1 MPTKN
6 PRINV
11 TLDQKTA
18 NVLVVLARKRH
29 QSVSNLVSNIIL
41 ETLER
46 HEDKYFSALAE
57 ELDVNGSK
65 TISHEQ
71 AWK

>member
-11 TLDQKTA
+11 TLDQHIA
-18 NVLVVLARKRH
+18 NTLAVLAKKKH
-29 QSVSNLVSNIIL
+29 ISVSHIIGNIIL

-57 ELDVNGSK
+57 ELDVHGIK
-65 TISHEQ
+65 TVSHDK

>member
-1 MPTKN
+1 MLLLIT
-6 PRINV
+6 RH
-11 TLDQKTA
+11 A
-18 NVLVVLARKRH
+18 NVLSILARKRH
-29 QSVSNLVSNIIL
+29 ESVSHLIGNIIL

-57 ELDVNGSK
+57 ELDVNGIK
-65 TISHEQ
+65 TISHDK

>member
-6 PRINV
+6 PRVNV
-11 TLDQKTA
+11 TLDQNIA
-18 NVLVVLARKRH
+18 GIIYDLAKRKH
-29 QSVSNLVSNIIL
+29 QSVSNLINNIII

-46 HEDKYFSALAE
+46 HEDRYFSALAE
-57 ELDVNGSK
+57 ELDIDGLK
-65 TISHEQ
+65 RISHKD